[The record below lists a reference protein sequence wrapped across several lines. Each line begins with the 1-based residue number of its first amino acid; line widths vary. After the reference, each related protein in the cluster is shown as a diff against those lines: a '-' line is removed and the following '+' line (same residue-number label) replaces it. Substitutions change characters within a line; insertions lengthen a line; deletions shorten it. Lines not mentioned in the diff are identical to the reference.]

1 MQICFPSGPVAR
13 DPALLPDAH
22 VYDAFRWCRD
32 PEGSNKKLVS
42 ISTTN
47 FHFGYGRLACPGRFF
62 SSNTM
67 KAVLSRFIAEYD
79 MRFESEHQ
87 ARPANLRFGEQIM
100 PSMWT
105 KVLIRKRE
113 VKV

>member
-1 MQICFPSGPVAR
+1 VQICFPSGPVAR
-13 DPALLPDAH
+13 DPAFLPDAH

-32 PEGSNKKLVS
+32 PEARNKKLVS

-79 MRFESEHQ
+79 MRFENEHQ
-87 ARPANLRFGEQIM
+87 ARPANIRFGEQIM